1 MTPPWRWRLQ
11 TQLMMVFMLAI
22 TLILALACG
31 LFYQQAS
38 GIVRDQLKE
47 RLMMAAGIAASNLDA
62 ATQDRIRSADAP
74 EYRQVKDHLNRMR
87 AQSPGIRDLYT
98 MRVSS
103 GPDWHFVVSAEP
115 PESKAFSPYGA
126 PYPVAEVPGLLES
139 VSGLSASR
147 AVYEDAY
154 GVWLSGYAPIRE
166 PNGQVRYVVGVDIS
180 AKEVLAK
187 EAAMLRISLGVFGLG
202 LIVSFAA
209 SVWLARFLNEP
220 IGQLVRGT
228 RLAAVG
234 DLNARVPEDRKDELG
249 ELAHAFNLML
259 GELNRQRDELRE
271 QERMRGELATARRIQ
286 QAMLPASAPESG
298 SLNIDFFAESASEV
312 GGDYFDFLPV
322 GEHQMAIAIGDV
334 TGHGVPAA
342 LLMAV
347 VRSCLHTQVLTNH
360 RVTDVMKV
368 ANNLVRSSSLERQL
382 MTFFYSILDTR
393 TGILTYA
400 NAGHLHPYLYRAAT
414 GAVEVLPSASYPLGV
429 RDNASY
435 PEKQVQLYPGDLLVF
450 YSDGI
455 IEAKS
460 PEGEEFGFDR
470 MEGLVQRLGA
480 HTADR
485 FVQDLLAEWRQ
496 FAFEGKVQPT
506 EDDVT
511 VVAVKL
517 AQATVPVLS

>member
-1 MTPPWRWRLQ
+1 
-11 TQLMMVFMLAI
+11 MMVFMLAI

-31 LFYQQAS
+31 LFYLQTS
-38 GIVRDQLKE
+38 GLIREQLRE
-47 RLMMAAGIAASNLDA
+47 RLMVTAGIIAKDVDA
-62 ATQDRIRSADAP
+62 EAHERIRSANDP
-74 EYRQVKDHLNRMR
+74 EYRKLWDRFQGLLEVHPTIRVIYTLR
-87 AQSPGIRDLYT
+87 ASRGTQ
-98 MRVSS
+98 
-103 GPDWHFVVSAEP
+103 WHFVLDSEDPSSELASTYGTPYDISNEP
-115 PESKAFSPYGA
+115 EIAD
-126 PYPVAEVPGLLES
+126 GLK
-139 VSGLSASR
+139 GLSASR
-147 AVYEDAY
+147 TILPDEY
-154 GVWLSGYAPIRE
+154 GVWLSGYAPIKDK
-166 PNGQVRYVVGVDIS
+166 NGVVHSILGVDMS

-187 EAAMLRISLGVFGLG
+187 ERQMLRIILGVFGVG
-202 LIVSFAA
+202 LVVAFGA
-209 SVWLARFLNEP
+209 SVWLATFLNKP
-220 IGQLVRGT
+220 IGQLVHGT
-228 RLAAVG
+228 RLAAEG
-234 DLNARVPEDRKDELG
+234 DLNARVPEDRQDELG

-400 NAGHLHPYLYRAAT
+400 NAGHLHPYLFRAAT
-414 GAVEVLPSASYPLGV
+414 GAVEILPSASYPLGV
-429 RDNASY
+429 RSNATY
-435 PEKQVQLYPGDLLVF
+435 AEKQVQLYPGDLLVF

-470 MEGLVQRLGA
+470 MEGYVRTLGA
-480 HTADR
+480 NSADR

-496 FAFEGKVQPT
+496 FAFEGKEQPT

-517 AQATVPVLS
+517 AGAEVAQIV

>member
-1 MTPPWRWRLQ
+1 
-11 TQLMMVFMLAI
+11 MLAI
-22 TLILALACG
+22 TVILALACG
-31 LFYQQAS
+31 LFYMQSS
-38 GIVRDQLKE
+38 GVIRAQLRE
-47 RLMMAAGIAASNLDA
+47 RLMITAGIVASNLDGEA
-62 ATQDRIRSADAP
+62 HERIRSEADP
-74 EYRQVKDHLNRMR
+74 EYRQIKDQLVRMR
-87 AQSPGIRDLYT
+87 EVSPSIRVIYT
-98 MRVSS
+98 MKANK
-103 GPDWHFVVSAEP
+103 GPNWHFVVDTEP
-115 PESKAFSPYGA
+115 PDSELYSAYGDPYNVLQDPELMA
-126 PYPVAEVPGLLES
+126 GLR
-139 VSGLSASR
+139 GLSASKTLLP
-147 AVYEDAY
+147 DQY
-154 GVWLSGYAPIRE
+154 GVWLSGFAPIRGE
-166 PNGQVRYVVGVDIS
+166 DGVAHSIVGVDMS
-180 AKEVLAK
+180 ASEVLAK
-187 EAAMLRISLGVFGLG
+187 EAAMLRIILGVFGVG
-202 LIVSFAA
+202 MVVAFGA
-209 SVWLARFLNEP
+209 SVWLARFLNKP
-220 IGQLVRGT
+220 IGQLVKGT
-228 RLAAVG
+228 RLAAEG
-234 DLNARVPEDRKDELG
+234 DLTARVPEDRKDELG

-259 GELNRQRDELRE
+259 SELNRQRDELRE

-360 RVTDVMKV
+360 RVIDVMKV

-400 NAGHLHPYLYRAAT
+400 NAGHLHPYLFRAST
-414 GAVEVLPSASYPLGV
+414 GVVEILPSASYPLGV
-429 RDNASY
+429 RDSATY
-435 PEKQVQLYPGDLLVF
+435 PEKQVQLHPGDLLVF

-460 PEGEEFGFDR
+460 PDGEEFGFDR
-470 MEGLVQRLGA
+470 MEGLVRSHGDLP
-480 HTADR
+480 ADR
-485 FVQDLLAEWRQ
+485 FVKELLAEWRQ
-496 FAFEGKVQPT
+496 FTLASKEQPN

-517 AQATVPVLS
+517 AGAEVPLSTV

>member
-1 MTPPWRWRLQ
+1 
-11 TQLMMVFMLAI
+11 MMVFMLAI

-31 LFYQQAS
+31 LFYQQA
-38 GIVRDQLKE
+38 GGLIRAQLKE
-47 RLMMAAGIAASNLDA
+47 RLMMVASVVASEIDVEA
-62 ATQDRIRSADAP
+62 HERIRSEDDP
-74 EYRQVKDHLNRMR
+74 EYRQIKDQLNHMR
-87 AQSPGIRDLYT
+87 GRSPSIRDLYT

-103 GPDWHFVVSAEP
+103 GPDWHFAVSAEP
-115 PESKAFSPYGA
+115 PESKAFSPLGA
-126 PYPVAEVPGLLES
+126 PYTVSQVPGLAES
-139 VSGLSASR
+139 LSGLSSSH
-147 AVYEDAY
+147 AVYKDEY
-154 GVWLSGYAPIRE
+154 GVWLSGYAPIVE
-166 PNGQVRYVVGVDIS
+166 KDGNVRIVVGVDIS
-180 AKEVLAK
+180 AQEVLAQ
-187 EAAMLRISLGVFGLG
+187 EGLMLRIILGVFGVG
-202 LIVSFAA
+202 LVVAFGT
-209 SVWLARFLNEP
+209 SVWLARFLNKP
-220 IGQLVRGT
+220 IGQLVLGT
-228 RLAAVG
+228 RLAAEG
-234 DLNARVPEDRKDELG
+234 DLTARVPEDRMDELG

-259 GELNRQRDELRE
+259 NELNRQRDELRE

-360 RVTDVMKV
+360 RVVDVMKV

-393 TGILTYA
+393 TGTLTYA

-414 GAVEVLPSASYPLGV
+414 GEVETLPSASYPLGV

-435 PEKQVQLYPGDLLVF
+435 PEKQVQLHPGDLLVF

-455 IEAKS
+455 IEAMN

-470 MEGLVQRLGA
+470 MEGLVRRMGGNS
-480 HTADR
+480 ADR
-485 FVQDLLAEWRQ
+485 FVKDLLSEWRQ
-496 FAFEGKVQPT
+496 FAFAGKEQPT

-517 AQATVPVLS
+517 SEAEIPALS

>member
-1 MTPPWRWRLQ
+1 
-11 TQLMMVFMLAI
+11 MLAI

-31 LFYQQAS
+31 LFYLQTS
-38 GIVRDQLKE
+38 GLIRSQLRE
-47 RLMMAAGIAASNLDA
+47 RLMMTAGIIATNLDA
-62 ATQDRIRSADAP
+62 EAHERIRSGSDP
-74 EYRQVKDHLNRMR
+74 EYQTIKDQLVRMR
-87 AQSPGIRDLYT
+87 DVSPSIRVIYT
-98 MRVSS
+98 MKASK
-103 GPDWHFVVSAEP
+103 GPNWHFVVDTEPSDSTIFSAYGDPYNVVREP
-115 PESKAFSPYGA
+115 EIMD
-126 PYPVAEVPGLLES
+126 GLK
-139 VSGLSASR
+139 GLSASR
-147 AVYEDAY
+147 TLLPDEY
-154 GVWLSGYAPIRE
+154 GVWLSGYAPIRDK
-166 PNGQVRYVVGVDIS
+166 NGVAHSIVGVDMS

-187 EAAMLRISLGVFGLG
+187 EAAMLRIILGVFGVG
-202 LIVSFAA
+202 LIVAFGA
-209 SVWLARFLNEP
+209 SVWLARFLNKP
-220 IGQLVRGT
+220 IGQLVHGT
-228 RLAAVG
+228 RLAAEG

-259 GELNRQRDELRE
+259 SELNRQRDELRE

-360 RVTDVMKV
+360 RVIDVMKV

-400 NAGHLHPYLYRAAT
+400 NAGHLHPYLFRAAT
-414 GAVEVLPSASYPLGV
+414 GTVEILPSASYPLGV

-455 IEAKS
+455 IEAQN
-460 PEGEEFGFDR
+460 PDGEEFGFDR
-470 MEGLVQRLGA
+470 MEGYVRTLGA
-480 HTADR
+480 QSADR
-485 FVQDLLAEWRQ
+485 FVSGLLTEWRQ
-496 FAFEGKVQPT
+496 FAFAGEVQPT

-517 AQATVPVLS
+517 TGAEVRLEV